1 MSFLDDGALAR
12 GGDDVGGA
20 TVWVDCVPY
29 ALFDRNL
36 DRRANLMAVEEE
48 EERTMAQALKLKCTK
63 GLTPL
68 DNLST
73 RAHLVQTPQ
82 YRSAVSGTKAH

>member
-1 MSFLDDGALAR
+1 MSFLDDGAL

-48 EERTMAQALKLKCTK
+48 EERTMAQAQ
-63 GLTPL
+63 
-68 DNLST
+68 
-73 RAHLVQTPQ
+73 V
-82 YRSAVSGTKAH
+82 Y

>member
-48 EERTMAQALKLKCTK
+48 EERTMAQAQ
-63 GLTPL
+63 
-68 DNLST
+68 
-73 RAHLVQTPQ
+73 V
-82 YRSAVSGTKAH
+82 Y